1 MRDGQLNLAPITA
14 LVLAAACWGAAT
26 VITKHVLTDIPPLTL
41 LVLQLTISV
50 SFLWMIVFAQRLR
63 LPQRRDIVR
72 IGGIGILNPGLAYTF
87 GLLGLT
93 RTTASMSTL
102 LWAAEPILIL
112 VLAWLILRER
122 LTRTLIICSLL
133 AITGV
138 MLVARIDVGTDQ
150 TSLLLGN
157 GLILIGVACCAL
169 YTVLTRRMV
178 TDLDPLLIVV
188 LQQTLALAWA
198 LAIWPAEWVRG
209 EAVGLTTISLATWGW
224 AALSGVLYYAL
235 AFWCYIIGLKQL
247 PASMVGLFLN
257 LIPIFG
263 VGGAYL
269 FLGER
274 LTAVQSIGGTLILL
288 AVVMVLRR
296 QPGEAAIGVAASPT
310 GI

>member
-1 MRDGQLNLAPITA
+1 MRNGRLNSTSIIV
-14 LVLAAACWGAAT
+14 LVLAAACWGTAT

-41 LVLQLTISV
+41 LVLQLTVSV
-50 SFLWMIVFAQRLR
+50 VFLWAIVLVQRLR

-72 IGGIGILNPGLAYTF
+72 LGGIGILNPGLAYTF
-87 GLLGLT
+87 GLLGLSS
-93 RTTASMSTL
+93 TTASMSTL

-122 LTRTLIICSLL
+122 LTRTLIAFSLL
-133 AITGV
+133 AIVGV
-138 MLVARIDVGTDQ
+138 VLVARIDIGADQ
-150 TSLLLGN
+150 ASLVVGN

-188 LQQTLALAWA
+188 LQQSLALVWA
-198 LAIWPAEWVRG
+198 LAIWPLEWARG
-209 EAVGLTTISLATWGW
+209 SDFGLTTISPASWGW

-263 VGGAYL
+263 VGSAYL

-274 LTAVQSIGGTLILL
+274 LTAVQWIGGTLILL
-288 AVVMVLRR
+288 AVVAVLRGQR
-296 QPGEAAIGVAASPT
+296 ERATTGVAASPT
-310 GI
+310 GT

>member
-1 MRDGQLNLAPITA
+1 
-14 LVLAAACWGAAT
+14 
-26 VITKHVLTDIPPLTL
+26 
-41 LVLQLTISV
+41 VLQLTVSV
-50 SFLWMIVFAQRLR
+50 VFLWAIVLMQRMR

-72 IGGIGILNPGLAYTF
+72 LGGIGILNPGLAYTF

-93 RTTASMSTL
+93 YTTASMSTL

-112 VLAWLILRER
+112 GLAWLILCER
-122 LTRTLIICSLL
+122 LTRTLLVFSLL

-138 MLVARIDVGTDQ
+138 VLVAGIDVGVEQ

-157 GLILIGVACCAL
+157 GLILSGVACCAL

-178 TDLDPLLIVV
+178 TNLDPLLIVT
-188 LQQTLALAWA
+188 LQQSLALAWA
-198 LAIWPAEWVRG
+198 LAIWPLEWAREG
-209 EAVGLTTISLATWGW
+209 AVSLTTISPASWGW

-235 AFWCYIIGLKQL
+235 AFWCYIIGLKQM

-263 VGGAYL
+263 VGAAYL

-274 LTAVQSIGGTLILL
+274 LTLVQSIGGVLILV
-288 AVVMVLRR
+288 AVVMVLRWQR
-296 QPGEAAIGVAASPT
+296 GDATTASAAAPT
-310 GI
+310 GL